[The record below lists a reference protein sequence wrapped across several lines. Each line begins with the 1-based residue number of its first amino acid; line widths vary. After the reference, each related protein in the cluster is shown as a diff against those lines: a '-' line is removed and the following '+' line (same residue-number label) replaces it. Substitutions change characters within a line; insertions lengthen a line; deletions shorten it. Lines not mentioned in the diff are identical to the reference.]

1 MAMTEQTRAAHQPIE
16 PMTAETGNSDVE
28 EVAGSPTGGVG
39 LCLSGGGFR
48 AMLFHAGAL
57 VRLNQLGYLRKLT
70 RVSSVSGGSII
81 AGTLGLHWDELTWD
95 EHGRA
100 TNLVSTVLAP
110 VLELASHTIDISS
123 VLVGVLTPFHSIGDS
138 VAHHYDKHLFHG
150 ATLRDLPDDSAGTGA
165 PRFVINATSLQT
177 GKLVRFSRPYIA
189 DYSVGR
195 WFDPTTP
202 LAHAVT
208 ASSAFPPVLSPY
220 KLRPSGTFDPGKP
233 APTNDDPEFRKELV
247 LTDGGVY
254 DNLGLQTVWS
264 RCETV
269 LVSDGGAPF
278 APELDPHGDW
288 VRESVRVLHVIDS
301 QVRALRKR
309 QLIDGFN
316 ARRGGKT
323 TEGRL
328 GTYWGVASDTASY
341 PVRDPLAFD
350 HVHGSDPSDVAT
362 RLAALDDQQRVHLM
376 RWGYIICDTAMR
388 SWVDTSIAAPSIED
402 VPGSDGWYDRGGL
415 PAAHEVTSP

>member
-1 MAMTEQTRAAHQPIE
+1 MTDQAHAAHQPIE
-16 PMTAETGNSDVE
+16 PPSAESGNSDADE
-28 EVAGSPTGGVG
+28 LAGTPNGGIG

-57 VRLNQLGYLRKLT
+57 IRLNQLGYLRKLT

-81 AGTLGLHWDELTWD
+81 AGKLGLHWNELTWD
-95 EHGRA
+95 EHDRA
-100 TNLVSTVLAP
+100 TNLLSKVVTP
-110 VLELASHTIDISS
+110 MLELSSHTIDITS
-123 VLVGVLTPFHSIGDS
+123 VLAGLVAPFHSIGDS
-138 VAHHYDKHLFHG
+138 VANHYDKHLFDG
-150 ATLRDLPDDSAGTGA
+150 ATLRDLPDDTSASRP

-195 WFDPTTP
+195 WMAPTTP

-220 KLRPSGTFDPGKP
+220 IVRPSGTFEPGNP
-233 APTNDDPEFRKELV
+233 PPVNDDPQYRKELV

-264 RCETV
+264 RCATV

-278 APELDPHGDW
+278 ASELEPHGDW

-309 QLIDGFN
+309 QLIDGYN
-316 ARRGGKT
+316 ARRRGPT
-323 TEGRL
+323 TAGRL
-328 GTYWGVASDTASY
+328 GTYWGIGSDTASY
-341 PVRDPLAFD
+341 PLEDPLPFD
-350 HVHGSDPSDVAT
+350 HTDGTYPSDVAT
-362 RLAALDDQQRVHLM
+362 RLAALDGKQRVDLL

-388 SWVDTSIAAPSIED
+388 SWVDNSMLAPSLED
-402 VPGSDGWYDRGGL
+402 LPFGSDSWFDRGGL
-415 PAAHEVTSP
+415 PVGG

>member
-1 MAMTEQTRAAHQPIE
+1 MAMTDQTRAAHQPIE
-16 PMTAETGNSDVE
+16 PVSAETGNRELDE
-28 EVAGSPTGGVG
+28 AAASPTGGVG

-57 VRLNQLGYLRKLT
+57 ARLNQLGYLRKLT
-70 RVSSVSGGSII
+70 RVSSVSGGSIV
-81 AGTLGLHWDELTWD
+81 AGKLGLHWNELTWD
-95 EHGRA
+95 QHGRA
-100 TNLVSTVLAP
+100 TNLLSKVIAP
-110 VLELASHTIDISS
+110 VLELSSHTIDISS
-123 VLVGVLTPFHSIGDS
+123 VLAGVLTPFHSIGDS
-138 VAHHYDKHLFHG
+138 VAHHYDKRLFDG
-150 ATLRDLPDDSAGTGA
+150 ATLRDLPDDGAGSHA

-195 WFDPTTP
+195 WMNPTTP

-220 KLRPSGTFDPGKP
+220 VVRPSGTFDPGDP
-233 APTNDDPEFRKELV
+233 APPNTDPAFRKELV

-254 DNLGLQTVWS
+254 DNLGLQTVWP

-278 APELDPHGDW
+278 ASELEPHGDW

-316 ARRGGKT
+316 ARKGGAT

-328 GTYWGVASDTASY
+328 GTYWGIASDTASY
-341 PVRDPLAFD
+341 PVTDSLPFD
-350 HVHGSDPSDVAT
+350 HSGGAYPGDVAT
-362 RLAALDDQQRVHLM
+362 RLAALDVQQRHDLL
-376 RWGYIICDTAMR
+376 RWGYIICDTALR
-388 SWVDTSIAAPSIED
+388 SWVDKSITAPSIED
-402 VPGSDGWYDRGGL
+402 APFGSDTWWDRGGL
-415 PAAHEVTSP
+415 PADRLSSP